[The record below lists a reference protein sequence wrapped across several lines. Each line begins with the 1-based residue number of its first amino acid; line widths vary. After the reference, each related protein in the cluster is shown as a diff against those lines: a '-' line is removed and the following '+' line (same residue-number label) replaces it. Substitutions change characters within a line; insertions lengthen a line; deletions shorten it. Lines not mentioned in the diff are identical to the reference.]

1 MANSEAAVKLK
12 RARAA
17 LVLDEPFFG
26 ALVLRLVPVED
37 LSADTL
43 WTDGRRL
50 GYSPAFV
57 LGEPFKRLVGSLVHE
72 VLHCALCHHVRRGAR
87 DPGRW
92 NMAGD
97 YAVNP
102 LVVPKFELPDGVLL
116 SNEFKGL
123 HAEAIYNRLQDEDK
137 PKDQGEDGKSGP
149 DGEADEDD
157 GPEDDGEGSGDEGG
171 ESEAGGDEDE
181 GPGDG
186 SGSGSSDG
194 RGDDAGE
201 SGLGDPGGCGEVRD
215 CPAEDGGPAGEAE
228 RAEAEA
234 DWRVAVAQAAA
245 QAQSMGKLPAGLER
259 FVDEIVNPAVDW
271 RSVLQRFIQSVAKSD
286 YSWVRPDRRFIH
298 AGIYLPSCS
307 NLELGPVVVGVDS
320 SGSIGQA
327 GLDAAAAEVSAICQ
341 DLRAEVWAV
350 YCDAAV
356 QGVDHF
362 MPEDLPFKLNPKGG
376 GGTDF
381 RPVFEWVESEGVRPS
396 CLVFFTDLCGTFP
409 AAAPDYPVLWV
420 VFGSARSPWDR
431 RLRESVPFGE
441 VVEVQDF

>member
-116 SNEFKGL
+116 SDEFKGL
-123 HAEAIYNRLQDEDK
+123 HAEAIYNRLQDEQKSGDEDE
-137 PKDQGEDGKSGP
+137 PGGSDEDEAKDEGSSSGDGEAEDESGP
-149 DGEADEDD
+149 DGED
-157 GPEDDGEGSGDEGG
+157 GGGSGDEGG

-286 YSWVRPDRRFIH
+286 YS
-298 AGIYLPSCS
+298 
-307 NLELGPVVVGVDS
+307 
-320 SGSIGQA
+320 
-327 GLDAAAAEVSAICQ
+327 
-341 DLRAEVWAV
+341 
-350 YCDAAV
+350 
-356 QGVDHF
+356 
-362 MPEDLPFKLNPKGG
+362 
-376 GGTDF
+376 
-381 RPVFEWVESEGVRPS
+381 
-396 CLVFFTDLCGTFP
+396 
-409 AAAPDYPVLWV
+409 
-420 VFGSARSPWDR
+420 
-431 RLRESVPFGE
+431 
-441 VVEVQDF
+441 